1 MAIVTTI
8 SGYTSTAMR
17 TMTMTTSSPVTERD
31 LPLTM
36 EPGGQGAR
44 GLGQELEK
52 LLVSPFILA
61 VVGAGHNCFVALSC
75 DAPESE

>member
-1 MAIVTTI
+1 M
-8 SGYTSTAMR
+8 TAMR
-17 TMTMTTSSPVTERD
+17 TMTMTTSSTVTEGD
-31 LPLTM
+31 IPLTM

-61 VVGAGHNCFVALSC
+61 VLGAGGAEQQIDRNRIQGK
-75 DAPESE
+75 